1 MLCVPD
7 CVWRTGGPEYRSDA
21 QYHRHTAVLLTLL
34 SAFPLPATGLLALHA
49 LSHLIDRRVCV
60 CERDRDRERRRV
72 HFWQAKCRNKHTE
85 VEMGNAYIG
94 D

>member
-1 MLCVPD
+1 MRVIRPHSLWECV
-7 CVWRTGGPEYRSDA
+7 CVYRQHD
-21 QYHRHTAVLLTLL
+21 HRSL
-34 SAFPLPATGLLALHA
+34 SK
-49 LSHLIDRRVCV
+49 SRSVSCV